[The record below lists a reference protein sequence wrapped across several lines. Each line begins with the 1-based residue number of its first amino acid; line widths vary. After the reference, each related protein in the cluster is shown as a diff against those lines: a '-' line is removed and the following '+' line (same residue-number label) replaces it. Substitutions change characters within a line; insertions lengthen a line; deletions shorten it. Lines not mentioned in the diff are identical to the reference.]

1 MALSTQIPEQHRATA
16 DSDNETIV
24 VLDFGAQYTQL
35 IARRIR
41 EIGVRA
47 LVTPCDQADALNTPK
62 LRGIVLSGG
71 PTSVYDSKAPQ
82 LPTSVLDAGVP
93 ILGICYGMQ
102 ILSHTLG

>member
-16 DSDNETIV
+16 DSDNETIE

-71 PTSVYDSKAPQ
+71 PTSVYD
-82 LPTSVLDAGVP
+82 
-93 ILGICYGMQ
+93 
-102 ILSHTLG
+102 LSLIHI